1 MQVSHIAHASLAVH
15 TVAAVPAKTANE
27 PLIRIRALMQIYPNT
42 DVARGEAESDESWRS
57 EPADLQSKLRSVA
70 REMVNR
76 GLAKWRDHIDEN
88 RVNAVL
94 KEWQKDIDVAVL
106 RKIFDRPSLPE
117 PDKNLMS

>member
-1 MQVSHIAHASLAVH
+1 
-15 TVAAVPAKTANE
+15 
-27 PLIRIRALMQIYPNT
+27 MQIYPNT